1 MVTFSSA
8 FSQFSQVAD
17 TAGSAKPARCSS
29 KPAEKGGSSKVKN
42 TDSQFSQLSIM
53 ETVRAGIDTRTHIM
67 SFNWGNCVV
76 LFSQPFHDF
85 PSLRWLM
92 QLAHQIQKKT

>member
-17 TAGSAKPARCSS
+17 TAGSAKPARSSS
-29 KPAEKGGSSKVKN
+29 KPAEKGGSSKVKS

-92 QLAHQIQKKT
+92 Q